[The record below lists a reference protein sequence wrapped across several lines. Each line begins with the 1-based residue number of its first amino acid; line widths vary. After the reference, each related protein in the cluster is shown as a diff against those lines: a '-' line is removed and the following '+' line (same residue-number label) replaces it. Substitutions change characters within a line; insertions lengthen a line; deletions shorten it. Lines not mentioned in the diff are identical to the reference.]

1 MVAISAFHVTQHS
14 QISLFFRNQ
23 IQCIE
28 LYHYITQFP
37 GSAQLTPWLLKAQF
51 IRRAAAVPNQIG
63 RIKFGSS
70 TVAARR
76 MNRA

>member
-1 MVAISAFHVTQHS
+1 MRRIEKKLRRNWLVIGAK
-14 QISLFFRNQ
+14 SLK
-23 IQCIE
+23 
-28 LYHYITQFP
+28 
-37 GSAQLTPWLLKAQF
+37 TPLRFEVHNSLNEILRFDVKTWARF

-76 MNRA
+76 MNRVN